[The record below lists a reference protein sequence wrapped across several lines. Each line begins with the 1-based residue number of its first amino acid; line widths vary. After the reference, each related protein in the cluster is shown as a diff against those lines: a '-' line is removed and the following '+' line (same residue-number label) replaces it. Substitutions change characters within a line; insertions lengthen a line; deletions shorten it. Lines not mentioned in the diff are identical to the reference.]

1 MRKKLLV
8 WILIF
13 AGLLFSVVTFSH
25 AFALEVDVL
34 ERPANLTPG
43 QPAWRFD
50 RQVTQVG
57 KRAERAR
64 QFINWVLTHPSID
77 NHPVFRQIWLVSAI
91 TTFFLIVLTVGIM
104 GLGLILAKK
113 RDVSFKVD
121 VMPILTKVALLV
133 VYVAFSYW
141 LVLGLIQITDVLMQF
156 FIKLLNADD
165 LFTIFFTSGGDSETG
180 YKNFQGL
187 RNYDPLLDESA
198 KTSMFLVD
206 LSSYTY
212 YIMGV
217 ILIIRK
223 IILWF
228 LLILGPFLA
237 LLMPFRLIRNVGWI
251 WVGVFFQWAFY
262 GPVFALFLG
271 ALTRIW
277 QAGIPFPFNF
287 QRAADGEVVYPLAI
301 NILYGGPA
309 QTEGSLGVPLSGT
322 DPINSSSYIDTFA
335 EYVISILMLWVV
347 MVLPWLL
354 LRIFR
359 DYCCDGIDAIKNM
372 LLNKLGSSGMPPSG
386 PSLSQYAQKLAQKM
400 QIPQEQV
407 KPQEV
412 KVSLKIENL
421 EEIKKMTVEDI
432 ARSMDLRISSLK
444 DIAQFETNRD
454 KKESA
459 SKLMQYMKNPM
470 SAGNNEERSKF
481 MRVKTE
487 LSQRAAQGDVQAQ
500 NLLTATV
507 TSPVAMKTKIQEIAK
522 TRPQLVSIS
531 GQVASLAKLSEER
544 VKNIVRTTT
553 RFVLSNKEIVA
564 GVSQKS
570 KTTAQEVTSIVESV
584 PPLLDNTHRH
594 EITEKIVAK
603 TGVEKAKV
611 EAVLQEVLQ
620 SVSKENVVE
629 AIAREENVKPSQVQQ
644 VAQDVFAVPVEKKA
658 PAAAEVIATTPTIGI
673 DEYEE
678 IRKMWQE
685 HYIKGEVPVS
695 EDLKTRKDWVS
706 KESIKIDNILNK
718 LISDQ
723 EEIRAKGL
731 EEVSDIIPF
740 FVLGDMSMQ
749 DIATYLKAKQ
759 SAAEAVK
766 KELETEEKLKTKL
779 KEESEDQFVE
789 LPTQKT
795 GAASKTMEMKMEMEI
810 PKEAKPESQK

>member
-1 MRKKLLV
+1 MPKKLFLGV
-8 WILIF
+8 LIL
-13 AGLLFSVVTFSH
+13 AGLLFSLATFSH
-25 AFALEVDVL
+25 ALALEVDVI

-43 QPAWRFD
+43 QQAWRFD

-77 NHPVFRQIWLVSAI
+77 NHPVFRQIWLVSAV

-104 GLGLILAKK
+104 GLGLIIAKK

-121 VMPILTKVALLV
+121 VVPILTKVAMLII
-133 VYVAFSYW
+133 YTAFSYW
-141 LVLGLIQITDVLMQF
+141 LVLGIIQITDVLMQF
-156 FIKLLNADD
+156 FIKLLNADN
-165 LFTIFFTSGGDSETG
+165 LFTIFFTSGGNSEEG
-180 YKNFQGL
+180 YRNFQGL
-187 RNYDPLLDESA
+187 RNFDPLLDESA

-212 YIMGV
+212 YIMGAV
-217 ILIIRK
+217 LIIRK
-223 IILWF
+223 IVLWF

-251 WVGVFFQWAFY
+251 WVGVFFQWSFY

-271 ALTRIW
+271 ALTKIW
-277 QAGIPFPFNF
+277 QSGIPFPFNF
-287 QRAADGEVVYPLAI
+287 QRAANGDVVYPLAI

-347 MVLPWLL
+347 MVLPWFL

-359 DYCCDGIDAIKNM
+359 DYCCDGINAIKNM
-372 LLNKLGSSGMPPSG
+372 LLNKLGSSGVPPTG
-386 PSLSQYAQKLAQKM
+386 PSLSQYAQSIAQKM
-400 QIPQEQV
+400 QMPREQV
-407 KPQEV
+407 KSQEV

-432 ARSMDLRISSLK
+432 ARSMDLQISSLK
-444 DIAQFETNRD
+444 DVAKFETEST

-459 SKLMQYMKNPM
+459 NKLMQYMRNPM
-470 SAGNNEERSKF
+470 NAANNEERSKF

-500 NLLTATV
+500 NLLAATT
-507 TSPVAMKTKIQEIAK
+507 TSPVVMKTKIQEIAK
-522 TRPQLVSIS
+522 TKPQLVFIS
-531 GQVASLAKLSEER
+531 GHLSNLFKISEER
-544 VKNIVRTTT
+544 VKNVVRTTA
-553 RFVLSNKEIVA
+553 RFILSDKSIIND
-564 GVSQKS
+564 VSIKS
-570 KTTAQEVTSIVESV
+570 RTNEQEATSIIESV
-584 PPLLDNTHRH
+584 PPLLDSAHRH
-594 EITEKIVAK
+594 EIVDKIASK
-603 TGVEKAKV
+603 TGIEKTKV
-611 EAVLQEVLQ
+611 EAVFTGVLQ
-620 SVSKENVVE
+620 SVSKEDVAKTIAKEEGVQPAQVE
-629 AIAREENVKPSQVQQ
+629 QIAQE
-644 VAQDVFAVPVEKKA
+644 VFGLPAEKKA
-658 PAAAEVIATTPTIGI
+658 PAAAEMIATAPTIGI

-678 IRKMWQE
+678 IRRMWLD
-685 HYIKGEVPVS
+685 HYSKGEVPVS
-695 EDLKTRKDWVS
+695 EEVKTRTDWIN

-723 EEIRAKGL
+723 EEVRAKGL

-740 FVLGDMSMQ
+740 FILGNMSMQ

-759 SAAEAVK
+759 SAAQAVK
-766 KELETEEKLKTKL
+766 ENIDREEKLKAKL
-779 KEESEDQFVE
+779 KEASGDEEFVE
-789 LPTQKT
+789 LSRNKPQQ
-795 GAASKTMEMKMEMEI
+795 ADKTMEMKMEI
-810 PKEAKPESQK
+810 DDARR